1 MLFVLSKAWLVS
13 HGIDLKMVK
22 LWQKAQEKI
31 CKEGKDPVQNPD
43 TPILFVDDDPIIHKV
58 MDKSLED
65 WNVTSAFS
73 GEEALD
79 HLENENFVIVITDL
93 KMPGI
98 GGIELL
104 RKIKTKYQNRVQVIV
119 ITVSDDLDDLLAA
132 LDGGASDFLLKPL
145 NKEVLI
151 EVLQHTVLRIERWN
165 QSLNIL
171 INKQGSD

>member
-1 MLFVLSKAWLVS
+1 
-13 HGIDLKMVK
+13 MVK
-22 LWQKAQEKI
+22 LWQKSHEKPS
-31 CKEGKDPVQNPD
+31 KGDQNPVQNPD

-58 MDKSLED
+58 MGKYLKD
-65 WNVTSAFS
+65 WNVTSVFS

-79 HLENENFVIVITDL
+79 HLEKENFVIVITDL
-93 KMPGI
+93 RMPGI

-104 RKIKTKYQNRVQVIV
+104 QEIKTKYGNRVQVIV

-145 NKEVLI
+145 NEKVLI

-165 QSLNIL
+165 QSLNLL

>member
-1 MLFVLSKAWLVS
+1 
-13 HGIDLKMVK
+13 MVK
-22 LWQKAQEKI
+22 LWQKNQEKA
-31 CKEGKDPVQNPD
+31 CKEDQNPIQDPD

-58 MDKSLED
+58 MGKYLKD
-65 WNVTSAFS
+65 WNVTSVFS

-79 HLENENFVIVITDL
+79 RLEKENFVIVITDL
-93 KMPGI
+93 RMPGI

-104 RKIKTKYQNRVQVIV
+104 HEIKAIYNNRVQVIV
-119 ITVSDDLDDLLAA
+119 ITVSDNLDDLLAA

-165 QSLNIL
+165 QSLNML
-171 INKQGSD
+171 INKQSSD

>member
-1 MLFVLSKAWLVS
+1 
-13 HGIDLKMVK
+13 MVK
-22 LWQKAQEKI
+22 LWQKSQEKF
-31 CKEGKDPVQNPD
+31 GKGDQNPVQNPD

-58 MDKSLED
+58 MSKYLKD
-65 WNVTSAFS
+65 WNVTSVFS

-79 HLENENFVIVITDL
+79 HLERKNFVIVITDL
-93 KMPGI
+93 RMPGI

-104 RKIKTKYQNRVQVIV
+104 EKIKAKYNNRVQVIV

-145 NKEVLI
+145 NEKVLI

-165 QSLNIL
+165 QSLNML
-171 INKQGSD
+171 INKQSPD

>member
-1 MLFVLSKAWLVS
+1 M
-13 HGIDLKMVK
+13 GK
-22 LWQKAQEKI
+22 LWQKTQEKI
-31 CKEGKDPVQNPD
+31 CKGDQDPVQNPD

-58 MDKSLED
+58 MGKYLKE
-65 WNVTSAFS
+65 WNVTSVFS

-79 HLENENFVIVITDL
+79 RLEKENFVIVITDL
-93 KMPGI
+93 RMPGI

-104 RKIKTKYQNRVQVIV
+104 QQIKAKYNNRVQVIV

-151 EVLQHTVLRIERWN
+151 EVLRHTVLRIDRWN
-165 QSLNIL
+165 QSLNML
-171 INKQGSD
+171 INKQSSA

>member
-1 MLFVLSKAWLVS
+1 M
-13 HGIDLKMVK
+13 GK

-31 CKEGKDPVQNPD
+31 CKGDQDPVQNPD

-58 MDKSLED
+58 MGKYLKD
-65 WNVTSAFS
+65 WNVTSVFS

-79 HLENENFVIVITDL
+79 HLEKENFVIVITDL
-93 KMPGI
+93 RMPGI

-104 RKIKTKYQNRVQVIV
+104 QEIKTKYGNRVQVIV

-145 NKEVLI
+145 NEKVLI

-165 QSLNIL
+165 QSLNLL

>member
-1 MLFVLSKAWLVS
+1 MA
-13 HGIDLKMVK
+13 K
-22 LWQKAQEKI
+22 LWQKSQEKPS
-31 CKEGKDPVQNPD
+31 KGDQNPVQNPD

-58 MDKSLED
+58 VMGKYLKD
-65 WNVTSAFS
+65 WNVTSVFS

-79 HLENENFVIVITDL
+79 HLEKENFVIVITDL
-93 KMPGI
+93 RMPGI

-104 RKIKTKYQNRVQVIV
+104 QEIKAKYGNRVQVIV

-145 NKEVLI
+145 NEKVLI

-165 QSLNIL
+165 QSLNML